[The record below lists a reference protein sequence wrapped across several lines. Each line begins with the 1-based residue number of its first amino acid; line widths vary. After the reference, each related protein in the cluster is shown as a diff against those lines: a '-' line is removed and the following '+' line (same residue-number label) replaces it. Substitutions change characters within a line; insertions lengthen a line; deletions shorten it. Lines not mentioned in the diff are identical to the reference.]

1 MTYENIGLKKSPPR
15 QQGRALFGSAL
26 FSREAFVDGK
36 VFGAR
41 NYALVLMHSRPEC
54 FLRRFLCMLIGT
66 LGPAL
71 FAVMLS

>member
-41 NYALVLMHSRPEC
+41 NYAPVLVHSKPEC
-54 FLRRFLCMLIGT
+54 SLRKSPCTLIGT
-66 LGPAL
+66 LGPAP